1 MRPDRKRQDGGDPD
15 HAKQTGLGSERS
27 LEARR
32 LSSLSEGWMDMQIS
46 DNEVKRL
53 LKSRDDLVREIES
66 IADGIDDPEFT
77 IDPQM
82 VRELTQKVLEMP
94 DREDRIAELKAEIA
108 KGTYRPT
115 AEQIVE
121 AMIRR
126 TIADR
131 AF

>member
-1 MRPDRKRQDGGDPD
+1 
-15 HAKQTGLGSERS
+15 
-27 LEARR
+27 
-32 LSSLSEGWMDMQIS
+32 MQIS
-46 DNEVKRL
+46 DNEVRRL
-53 LKSRDDLVREIES
+53 IRSRDDLVREIES
-66 IADGIDDPEFT
+66 IAEGIDDPQFEV
-77 IDPQM
+77 DPNM
-82 VRELTQKVLEMP
+82 VAELTKKVLEMP
-94 DREDRIAELKAEIA
+94 DREDRIAELKAEIE